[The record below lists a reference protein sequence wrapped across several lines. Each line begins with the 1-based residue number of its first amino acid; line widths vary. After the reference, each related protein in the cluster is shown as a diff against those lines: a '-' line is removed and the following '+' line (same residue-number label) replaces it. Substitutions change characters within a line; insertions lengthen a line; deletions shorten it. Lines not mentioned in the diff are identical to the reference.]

1 MLLRIRSIT
10 YLAARIN
17 DYELVDPDGK
27 DLPPF
32 TAGAHI
38 SVRLMEGI
46 VRDFSLWNDPAERV
60 R

>member
-10 YLAARIN
+10 YLATRIN
-17 DYELVDPDGK
+17 SYEFVDPDGN

-38 SVRLMEGI
+38 SVRPG
-46 VRDFSLWNDPAERV
+46 A
-60 R
+60 